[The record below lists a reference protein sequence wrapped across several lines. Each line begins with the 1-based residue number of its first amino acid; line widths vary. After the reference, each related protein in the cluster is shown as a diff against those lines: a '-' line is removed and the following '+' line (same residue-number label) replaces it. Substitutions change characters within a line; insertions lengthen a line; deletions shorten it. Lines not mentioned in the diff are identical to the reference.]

1 MSYTIEKKD
10 SQATIDIKIA
20 WEDVKKDFNKLVKEA
35 SKNVS
40 VKGFR
45 KGHVPADVAEKQVDK
60 NLVVSQVAEQRLS
73 AEYAEASKK
82 ENLKIV
88 GQPEVELKKLA
99 EGNDIEATLKITLM
113 PELEMPKNWKKEIGK
128 INKEFADKKVT
139 VTAKDVNEEIE
150 RLAQSRVENKEVK
163 RAAKKDDH
171 VKIDFIV
178 KQDGVIIENGTSTD
192 HSLVLGKGVFIPGFE
207 EEVIGM
213 KIGENKTFSLK
224 FPEKYHAKHLA
235 GKDAEFDVKLKT
247 VEERVMPK
255 IDDEFAKSLGDKFK
269 TLKELKENVKEGMV
283 KEKEKANEEEKNKKY
298 LDSIIDEL
306 KIELPEKLVKV
317 ELERMIG
324 EFSQQISMQGM
335 NFDDYLKAMKK
346 TREDLEKDWKADAEK
361 RVKSAMILEELAK
374 ELEIEIPSEEIEEE
388 MNKTLAMYKGVK
400 DLDKNIDMQQLY
412 AITQGVLSNKKVF
425 KTLSEVK

>member
-20 WEDVKKDFNKLVKEA
+20 WEDAKKDFDKLVKEA

-60 NLVVSQVAEQRLS
+60 NLVMSQVAEQRLS

-82 ENLKIV
+82 EDLKIV

-113 PELEMPKNWKKEIGK
+113 PVLELPKNWKKEIGK

-150 RLAQSRVENKEVK
+150 RLAQSRVEHKEVK
-163 RAAKKDDH
+163 RAAKKDDN
-171 VKIDFIV
+171 VKIDFTV
-178 KQDGVIIENGTSTD
+178 KQDGVVIENGTSTD

-213 KIGENKTFSLK
+213 KVDDEKTFSLK
-224 FPEKYHAKHLA
+224 FPEEYHAKHLA

-269 TLKELKENVKEGMV
+269 TLKELKDNVKDGMT
-283 KEKEKANEEEKNKKY
+283 KEKERSNEEEKNKEY
-298 LDSIIDEL
+298 LDSIIDAVKL
-306 KIELPEKLVKV
+306 ELPEKLVKI

-335 NFDDYLKAMKK
+335 NLDDYLKAMKK

-400 DLDKNIDMQQLY
+400 DLEKNIDMQQLY

-425 KTLSEVK
+425 KTLSEIK